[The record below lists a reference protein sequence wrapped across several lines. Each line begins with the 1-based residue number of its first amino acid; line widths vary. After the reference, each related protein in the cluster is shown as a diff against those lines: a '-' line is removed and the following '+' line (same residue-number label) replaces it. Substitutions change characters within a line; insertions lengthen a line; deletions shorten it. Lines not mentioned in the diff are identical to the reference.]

1 MAERKNPGIP
11 LGCVSDGGAYLP
23 EREKVRELRMRE
35 MGCADIA
42 KQLDIP
48 EGIVILHCLKLGLP
62 ATGPCRRLPLPEED
76 EEWLRYHRREPK
88 YANCPVCGKRSSSR
102 LRAGQRNSAPAPAGT
117 NFGMTGGGQ
126 KRKSM
131 AGVLCVRIAVRFSTR
146 LTRERSRSASVA
158 RTAILNSVMGEGSDC
173 FWKD

>member
-1 MAERKNPGIP
+1 MRNGFATT
-11 LGCVSDGGAYLP
+11 GGNQNTPTARYV
-23 EREKVRELRMRE
+23 EK
-35 MGCADIA
+35 
-42 KQLDIP
+42 K
-48 EGIVILHCLKLGLP
+48 
-62 ATGPCRRLPLPEED
+62 
-76 EEWLRYHRREPK
+76 
-88 YANCPVCGKRSSSR
+88 SSSR

>member
-1 MAERKNPGIP
+1 
-11 LGCVSDGGAYLP
+11 
-23 EREKVRELRMRE
+23 
-35 MGCADIA
+35 
-42 KQLDIP
+42 
-48 EGIVILHCLKLGLP
+48 
-62 ATGPCRRLPLPEED
+62 
-76 EEWLRYHRREPK
+76 
-88 YANCPVCGKRSSSR
+88 
-102 LRAGQRNSAPAPAGT
+102 
-117 NFGMTGGGQ
+117 MTGGGQ